1 MGKTLARFSST
12 GLMSHTAGYDTI
24 WLSISS
30 EAISR
35 IYRGRMSSIEAKLGT
50 TSVQLVGEKDWF
62 SGS

>member
-1 MGKTLARFSST
+1 
-12 GLMSHTAGYDTI
+12 MSHTAGYDTI